1 MATTNCP
8 NCGTPAIAGA
18 IYCDDCG
25 FDLRSAAP
33 AGLLSVRLPEMS
45 EPAALGEN
53 CPTCGHVNRERAGYC
68 ENCGA
73 ALSSSPLPIYQP
85 PIAPATPSSSPR
97 EIGPTTTVARLVI
110 QGANISLD
118 LPQDKA
124 EIILGREDAV
134 SGAFPEINLEPFGAQ
149 DAGVSRR
156 HLKIYHSDVTWLV
169 EDLNSVNGTFL
180 NRQRL
185 TPAQLTQLK
194 HGDEL
199 RLGKLMLNF
208 YVD

>member
-8 NCGTPAIAGA
+8 NCGAPALAGA

-25 FDLRSAAP
+25 FDLRSAA
-33 AGLLSVRLPEMS
+33 SVELPS
-45 EPAALGEN
+45 VVEPAVSGPAAPGEI
-53 CPTCGHVNRERAGYC
+53 CPTCGQVNRERAAFC
-68 ENCGA
+68 ENCGT
-73 ALSSSPLPIYQP
+73 ALSQSPLPVYQP
-85 PIAPATPSSSPR
+85 PITPARAIPS
-97 EIGPTTTVARLVI
+97 EQKFTLPTTAARLVI
-110 QGANISLD
+110 QGSNAHLN
-118 LPQDKA
+118 LPPDKE
-124 EIILGREDAV
+124 EIVLGREDSV
-134 SGAFPEINLEPFGAQ
+134 SGVFPEINLEPFGAQ

-156 HLKIYHSDVTWLV
+156 HLKIRHSGNKWMV

-185 TPAQLTQLK
+185 APAQLTQLK

-199 RLGKLMLNF
+199 RLGKLALIF